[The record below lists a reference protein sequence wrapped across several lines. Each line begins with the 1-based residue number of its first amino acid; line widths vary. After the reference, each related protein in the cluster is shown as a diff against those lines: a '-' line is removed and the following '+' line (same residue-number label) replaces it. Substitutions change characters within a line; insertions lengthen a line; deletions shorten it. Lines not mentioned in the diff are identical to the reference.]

1 MFVMR
6 KLILFLAGCM
16 GATLPL
22 FSQVGEAPNSA
33 NSAQLPSGA
42 AQADKMMSN
51 PVNLYTGVPNI
62 SIPIYS
68 YKSNSGLSMGVS
80 IDYAGGGVGVSESP
94 SLVGLGW
101 YLNSGGI
108 ITRTVRG
115 MPDDMST
122 YGYLYA
128 GAIPADWRNDG
139 SKYYH
144 DSLDTQQDVFQFNF
158 PGHAGKF
165 MFGKNG
171 QIIIIPDAKIKIIP
185 SFFTPSGNNATLK
198 SFRIITEDG
207 LKYDFEEADGAGI
220 NMNSGSGYSYVAS
233 GYYGVSHRVC
243 WSLSRIISAFNTDTI
258 KFTYQQAGG
267 SYGFSPPQITFV
279 NNSTGGRKT
288 PYFGSG
294 YGSGGSKKPLS
305 IELPD
310 KTTISFLYNRD
321 IKYNDTDYVLSK
333 IKISDTAF
341 RFGYLL
347 EYADSGYLSTTGHG
361 NHVNYKPIRVQ
372 LKSVTPFTAKEK
384 QQGYRF
390 EYNAPDL
397 PRIGGMYDTIQNKK
411 DHWGFLNGAVNGDSS
426 IPKINSY
433 TWGADRNPDNSADA
447 GSLSRFYLPTGG
459 SIYYKYELNDHYPYT
474 KQQNTIAL
482 NLQNTTQ
489 TTITLNQVLSTKH
502 QLGFFLDKS
511 ISRTGAG
518 PISGSGTLNLAI
530 KSTNGV
536 TTYATGSISLYELFY
551 SGLRRWT
558 FNLPNGTY
566 MLETSL
572 SGGTSTGGAFPV
584 SVEWENKNL
593 DNTVTY
599 KQSGGLRVKSI
610 SRASD
615 VIDYEGSY
623 EDYKY
628 VLEDGRSSGYLGE
641 VPRYDFP
648 FREEFPHLSTTI
660 DYTAVSSAPL
670 GTTGFAQIG
679 YSRVEIQRKSFSG
692 NLGKVVHEF
701 TDLKDVNSNTFNQ
714 AFPYTPFETRS
725 WALGMPK
732 RISVYDSAG
741 TLVKRSVNTY
751 QVDTVDYTGSNF
763 KSMKMGHSQTTF
775 YAGTVSSPSTTN
787 KSKQFIADDYYP
799 SGGRAYMTAS
809 TDTLYYPN
817 SSYQTSYQNLVYDTN
832 YNVTKIITSYD
843 RNRGLER
850 EQRMYYPYNYTVG
863 GGVGILRDSAIISQ
877 TIAMETWI
885 TGDANPRMIDGAVTS
900 FRQVGNGDIKP
911 DTIYAFESNKPVLQS
926 TIGTFSAS
934 ALNRN
939 QTYLKPQSYFVSYDS
954 KGNLTEAKN
963 LVTGQSS
970 SSFIDYDQ
978 QYTIATAS
986 NAVQSDIAYT
996 SFESAGTGNWTVG
1009 SSNRDLTQS
1018 MSGKKSYNLSNGNI
1032 SKSGLNSSVS
1042 YLVTFWLYAGGSA
1055 TVNGASAGTAIA
1067 TQNGWYL
1074 YSKPLSSIS
1083 SVTIS
1088 GSGLI
1093 DEVRLHP
1100 KDANMQSSTYE
1111 PLIGVTTTMDAN
1123 NGVLYTEYD
1132 NLNRAKLLRDKD
1144 KNIVKRFDYS
1154 DTVMSLTMTP
1164 LWVGI
1169 GKQCAPWGY
1178 IDSLYKDMNI
1188 HSDSAGYVKAVSQG
1202 YRDCSCPEIAS
1213 NPQYKVVNGTCEE
1226 GVWSVTSSVY
1236 KKVIVE
1242 GVEVWRWVCTYR
1254 WCFSDGSQSTYY
1266 SEGVFTSPCSI
1277 TCYIEW

>member
-1 MFVMR
+1 
-6 KLILFLAGCM
+6 
-16 GATLPL
+16 
-22 FSQVGEAPNSA
+22 
-33 NSAQLPSGA
+33 
-42 AQADKMMSN
+42 
-51 PVNLYTGVPNI
+51 
-62 SIPIYS
+62 
-68 YKSNSGLSMGVS
+68 MGVS

-122 YGYLYA
+122 YGYLYSA
-128 GAIPADWRNDG
+128 AIPSDWRNDAN
-139 SKYYH
+139 KYYH

-158 PGHAGKF
+158 SGHAGKF

-185 SFFTPSGNNATLK
+185 SFFTPSGNTATLK

-207 LKYDFEEADGAGI
+207 VKYDFEEADAATI
-220 NMNSGSGYSYVAS
+220 NMIAGTGYSYVPS
-233 GYYGVSHRVC
+233 GYYGVSHRVS

-258 KFTYQQAGG
+258 KFTYQSAGS

-279 NNSTGGRKT
+279 NNSTGVRKT

-294 YGSGGSKKPLS
+294 FGSAGIKKPLS

-310 KTTISFLYNRD
+310 KTTISFLYSRD

-333 IKISDTAF
+333 IKICDTAF

-361 NHVNYKPIRVQ
+361 NHVNLKPIRTQ
-372 LKSVTPFTAKEK
+372 LKTVTPFTSKEK
-384 QQGYRF
+384 QEGYRF
-390 EYNAPDL
+390 EYIIPDL

-411 DHWGFLNGAVNGDSS
+411 DHWGFLNGALNGDSS

-433 TWGADRNPDNSADA
+433 TWGADRSPMISALA
-447 GSLSRFYLPTGG
+447 SSLSRFYFPTGG
-459 SIYYKYELNDHYPYT
+459 SIYYTYELNDHYPYT
-474 KQQNTIAL
+474 KQQSAISL
-482 NLQNTTQ
+482 NLQSTTQ

-518 PISGSGTLNLAI
+518 PISGSGTLYLAI
-530 KSTNGV
+530 KSTSGL

-551 SGLRRWT
+551 SGLKRWT

-599 KQSGGLRVKSI
+599 KQSGGLRVKRI
-610 SRASD
+610 ARASD
-615 VIDYEGSY
+615 VVDYEGSY
-623 EDYKY
+623 EEYSY
-628 VLEDGRSSGYLGE
+628 ALEDGRSSGYLGE

-660 DYTAVSSAPL
+660 DYTTVSSAPL
-670 GTTGFAQIG
+670 GTAGFAQIG
-679 YSRVEIQRKSFSG
+679 YSRVTVTRKSSSG
-692 NLGKVVHEF
+692 NLGKVVYEF
-701 TDLKDVNSNTFNQ
+701 TDLNDVNSNTFNQ
-714 AFPYTPFETRS
+714 SFPYTPFELRS
-725 WALGMPK
+725 WGLGMTK
-732 RISVYDSAG
+732 RISAYDSAG
-741 TLVKRSVNTY
+741 ILQKRTVNTY
-751 QVDTVDYTGSNF
+751 QLDTTDYTGSNF
-763 KSMKMGHSQTTF
+763 KSIKMGHSQTTF
-775 YAGTVSSPSTTN
+775 YSGTVSSPSTTN
-787 KSKQFIADDYYP
+787 KKKDFIADDYYP
-799 SGGRAYMTAS
+799 SGGRVYMTAS

-817 SSYQTSYQNLVYDTN
+817 GSYQASYQHLEYDTN
-832 YNVTKIITSYD
+832 YNVTKIVSSYD
-843 RNRGLER
+843 KNRGLER
-850 EQRMYYPYNYTVG
+850 EQRMYYPYNYSVG
-863 GGVGILRDSAIISQ
+863 GGVGMLRDRSIISQ
-877 TIAMETWI
+877 TVAMETWI
-885 TGDANPRMIDGAVTS
+885 IGDASPRMIDGAVTS

-911 DTIYAFESNKPVLQS
+911 DTIYAFESNKPVPQS
-926 TIGTFSAS
+926 TIGAFNGSV
-934 ALNRN
+934 LNRN
-939 QTYLKPQSYFVSYDS
+939 TTYLIPQSYFVSYDS

-978 QYTIATAS
+978 QYTIATAT
-986 NAVQSDIAYT
+986 NAAQSDLAYT
-996 SFESAGTGNWTVG
+996 SFESAGTGNWTV
-1009 SSNRDLTQS
+1009 SSNSRDHSLS
-1018 MSGKKSYNLSNGNI
+1018 LSGKKSYNLSNGNI
-1032 SKSGLNSSVS
+1032 SKSGLNSSAS
-1042 YLVTFWLYAGGSA
+1042 YLVSFWLHGGGSA
-1055 TVNGASAGTAIA
+1055 TVNGSSAGTAIA
-1067 TQNGWYL
+1067 AQNGWYL
-1074 YSKPLSSIS
+1074 YSKSLSGIT
-1083 SVTIS
+1083 SVAIS

-1100 KDANMQSSTYE
+1100 KDANMQTSAYE
-1111 PLIGVTTTMDAN
+1111 PLTGVISTMDAN

-1132 NLNRAKLLRDKD
+1132 NLNRVKLLRDKD

-1154 DTVMSLTMTP
+1154 DTVMSLHMSP
-1164 LWVGI
+1164 VWVGI
-1169 GKQCAPWGY
+1169 GKQCAAWGF

-1188 HSDSAGYVKAVSQG
+1188 FSDSAGYVKAVSQG
-1202 YRDCSCPEIAS
+1202 YRDCSCAEIS
-1213 NPQYKVVNGTCEE
+1213 NNPQYKVVNGVCEE
-1226 GVWSVTSSVY
+1226 GTWGVTASVY
-1236 KKVIVE
+1236 KQVEVE
-1242 GVEVWRWVCTYR
+1242 GYLQWRWVCTYR

-1266 SEGVFTSPCSI
+1266 SEGIYTSPCSI